1 MNGLKEKKFNL
12 SSGLAVMSVHDSPWT
27 IAFRPRVSKLF

>member
-1 MNGLKEKKFNL
+1 MKGLKDKKCNL

-27 IAFRPRVSKLF
+27 IAFRPCVSKLF